1 MIPFG
6 LAHELKKAGFT
17 QSAANNAR
25 YFVNEHL
32 MINREDAVHM
42 WHADKEKK
50 DWELKVE
57 EELVYCPTLSELIE
71 GCSLP
76 FVLSSETTGRW
87 HAKDVVLDEPA
98 IGEGATPVEAVA
110 RLWLIRRA
118 NL

>member
-1 MIPFG
+1 MIPFE

-25 YFVNEHL
+25 YFVNEDL

-57 EELVYCPTLSELIE
+57 EQLVYCPTLSELIE

-76 FVLSSETTGRW
+76 FVLSSETTGHWR
-87 HAKDVVLDEPA
+87 AKDAVLDEPA

-110 RLWLIRRA
+110 RLWLIRRS
-118 NL
+118 NP

>member
-6 LAHELKKAGFT
+6 LAHELKKAGLT
-17 QSAANNAR
+17 QSAAKNAR

-32 MINREDAVHM
+32 MITREDAVHM
-42 WHADKEKK
+42 LDADQAEK

-57 EELVYCPTLSELIE
+57 EQLVYCPTLSELIE

-76 FVLSSETTGRW
+76 FVLSSETTGHWR
-87 HAKDVVLDEPA
+87 AKDVVLDEPA

-110 RLWLIRRA
+110 
-118 NL
+118 